1 MRGALAFIAALLMT
15 APAFAASP
23 ARNKAE
29 WASVPPW
36 VTRAASTGIPAA
48 VDLDFADG
56 WYWDGSINALAD
68 IAVTRASPAEASG
81 PDGTWFPFASG
92 QLPATASGALIE
104 EARTNSIRNNTMT
117 GAATGVVGSG
127 GTVPTDWGQVV
138 NGPTQTIVSL
148 TTQAGLSCITEN
160 LTGTT
165 SGTTQTFFFEGAGG
179 VGTVYGQTWTDSL
192 LLSVSNLTNVTSVQI
207 GANNPS
213 ATLLVYATI
222 SPTAT
227 LARYS
232 GSYTLT
238 TASATFSRPFLLFN
252 TNNSAAVNFNFTICA
267 PQFEQNSLINSTVAS
282 ATVNAG
288 GTGYT
293 PSSSGTVTW
302 NGSGCTTN
310 PVLNVT
316 TNVSGVVS
324 GVTSVATA
332 GSCTTFPSSSA
343 TTWTDGTGLGTGS
356 GASFNLV
363 PTNVAADAFATSPIL
378 TTSAAATRASTV
390 ATLALPAGAT
400 STSGYALL
408 GIGTPEA
415 PTGFTQN
422 QEFAQIDDGTS
433 NNRVSEFRVVST
445 GALTVRNSIS
455 GTTINITPS
464 GTWAQSAAGKLSAFA
479 SSNSIKGTF
488 NNGTIASGSPT
499 GLAAGINEVLI
510 GETGGAS
517 FWNGTIGRL
526 VVAPASLLAN

>member
-1 MRGALAFIAALLMT
+1 MRRALAFIAAVLLT

-56 WYWDGSINALAD
+56 WYWDGSINALGD

-165 SGTTQTFFFEGAGG
+165 SGTTQTFFFETAGG

-238 TASATFSRPFLLFN
+238 TASATFSRPFVLFN
-252 TNNSAAVNFNFTICA
+252 TTNSAAVNFNFTICA

-363 PTNVAADAFATSPIL
+363 PTNFAADAFATSPIL
-378 TTSAAATRASTV
+378 TTSAAATRAATV

-400 STSGYALL
+400 STSGYSLL

-415 PTGFTQN
+415 PTGYPVKQILG
-422 QEFAQIDDGTS
+422 EIDDGTA
-433 NNRVSEFRVVST
+433 NNRLYVPQC
-445 GALTVRNSIS
+445 L
-455 GTTINITPS
+455 
-464 GTWAQSAAGKLSAFA
+464 
-479 SSNSIKGTF
+479 
-488 NNGTIASGSPT
+488 NGTIRDVT
-499 GLAAGINEVLI
+499 
-510 GETGGAS
+510 
-517 FWNGTIGRL
+517 
-526 VVAPASLLAN
+526 